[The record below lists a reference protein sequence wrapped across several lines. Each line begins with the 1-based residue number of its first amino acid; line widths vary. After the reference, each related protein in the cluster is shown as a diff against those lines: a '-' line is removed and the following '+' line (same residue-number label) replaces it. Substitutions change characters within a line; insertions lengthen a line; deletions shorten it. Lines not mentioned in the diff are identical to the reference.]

1 MRPERAGLQEGEFAA
16 EGCFLVF
23 CGGAAIDKP
32 GREER
37 SKKDEKEGEENQEE
51 ADEAGFEEEGEG
63 FVLDDFFRGADFIG
77 KSFGHSGTGATEANA
92 EDESLWGL
100 ESGGEGDGVKAE
112 ADVGRFGDVTFEA
125 GGFLFGVMGNVLKV
139 FGRLEAVFG
148 VFKVGLDG
156 RFSGFG
162 LFGIFGA
169 LGLFGEGAEIDET
182 ERELVDGLG
191 DGGGESFG
199 GGAEVGESSLE
210 TEGEEKSRDGD
221 NDQGG
226 AELMTD
232 EIENE
237 EDKEGDGVGVDGAAG
252 EGEKEGSREKD
263 GSKGEEDFLGF

>member
-1 MRPERAGLQEGEFAA
+1 M
-16 EGCFLVF
+16 VF

-77 KSFGHSGTGATEANA
+77 KSLEHSSTGATEANA

-125 GGFLFGVMGNVLKV
+125 GGFLFGAMSNVLKV
-139 FGRLEAVFG
+139 FGRLEAVFD
-148 VFKVGLDG
+148 VFKVGLGG
-156 RFSGFG
+156 RFSGF
-162 LFGIFGA
+162 
-169 LGLFGEGAEIDET
+169 GLFGEGAEIDET

-199 GGAEVGESSLE
+199 GGAEVGESPLE
-210 TEGEEKSRDGD
+210 AEGEEKSRDRD
-221 NDQGG
+221 ND
-226 AELMTD
+226 
-232 EIENE
+232 
-237 EDKEGDGVGVDGAAG
+237 
-252 EGEKEGSREKD
+252 
-263 GSKGEEDFLGF
+263 